1 MTSQLNVVPSLRA
14 LAFNC
19 LAERYRMFE
28 NKGREDKLVLML
40 SKLPVTLIPEL
51 MRRKAALDAITAA
64 DDIKDVVT
72 HLSERISW
80 PRTTKNTMHQ
90 CISCDHEQEVELEFT
105 NDRPVD
111 EEEETL
117 EWITR
122 EKAKK
127 KRKLKQHCL
136 QKEIPP
142 TYAWTCGYDTG
153 DNDWPSS
160 PEDKEE

>member
-1 MTSQLNVVPSLRA
+1 MTSELNVVPSLRA
-14 LAFNC
+14 LAFNR
-19 LAERYRMFE
+19 LAERYRKFE

-51 MRRKAALDAITAA
+51 MRRKTALDAITSA

-80 PRTTKNTMHQ
+80 PRITKNTLHQ
-90 CISCDHEQEVELEFT
+90 CISCHVEQEVELEFKV
-105 NDRPVD
+105 DRPED
-111 EEEETL
+111 EEEETI
-117 EWITR
+117 EWIDR

-142 TYAWTCGYDTG
+142 TYAWTCGYNTS
-153 DNDWPSS
+153 DNDTTS
-160 PEDKEE
+160 PEDNEE